1 MAVAKELHMLHKML
15 FLYYIDVL
23 FMYAAMWIESEAKQ
37 TIITTACPSTT
48 HCFPDYPSSCTSV
61 ADCRKCCVC
70 NKITQ
75 GVFIIP
81 NCNEKHTCECVTII
95 PSPPPPPIAN

>member
-1 MAVAKELHMLHKML
+1 MAILKNFTLKMSFLVA
-15 FLYYIDVL
+15 FFFFV
-23 FMYAAMWIESEAKQ
+23 ASAMWIESEAKQ

-61 ADCRKCCVC
+61 ADCRNCCVC
-70 NKITQ
+70 NKIIQ